1 MVYSA
6 YQKQRILAYYSQG
19 YRAPTIAKLL
29 RRERLP
35 ASRRGICKFLHRYGA
50 SGTTHRIPGSDRRS
64 KATEGVRRL
73 VEEQMRKDDETTAV
87 QLHALLL
94 DKGFQPSLRTILR
107 CRVSLGWTFRGSSYC
122 QLIRDDNKIKRF
134 EWARKHVS
142 DNFDDVIWSDECTVQ
157 LKTHRRFACRK
168 KGEPP
173 KNKPR

>member
-1 MVYSA
+1 MVYST
-6 YQKQRILAYYSQG
+6 YQKQRILAYYSQR

-29 RRERLP
+29 RREQSP
-35 ASRRGICKFLHRYGA
+35 ASRRGICKFLHWYGA
-50 SGTTHRIPGSDRRS
+50 SGTTHRIPGSGRRS
-64 KATEGVRRL
+64 KATEEVRRL

-94 DKGFQPSLRTILR
+94 DEGFQLSLRTILR
-107 CRVSLGWTFRGSSYC
+107 YRVSLGWTFRGSSYC

-134 EWARKHVS
+134 EWAQKHVS

-157 LKTHRRFACRK
+157 LETHHWFACR